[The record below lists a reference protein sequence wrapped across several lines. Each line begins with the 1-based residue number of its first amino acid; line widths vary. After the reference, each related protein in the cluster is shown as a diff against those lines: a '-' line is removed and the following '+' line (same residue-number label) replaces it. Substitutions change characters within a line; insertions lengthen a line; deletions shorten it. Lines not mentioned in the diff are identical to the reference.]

1 MISESLIIIL
11 IVSLVFL
18 SGTYA
23 GQLIFKMR
31 LAKLEK
37 ENLLLGQK
45 RMMDLRNLL
54 GSKSHSGKRRHHH
67 SSSEISSEMD
77 KAVRDEIDDI
87 LGEIEGR

>member
-1 MISESLIIIL
+1 MISESLVVIL
-11 IVSLVFL
+11 LVSLVFL
-18 SGTYA
+18 AGTYI

-31 LAKLEK
+31 LAKLEQ

-54 GSKSHSGKRRHHH
+54 GTKSHSGKRKHHH
-67 SSSEISSEMD
+67 SSGEMD